1 MVDPLHQFLIQPLV
15 NMHVGG
21 LDISFTNSSLFMV
34 LTTSLI
40 IAFLYVA
47 TRTSS
52 VVPGRLQYVGES
64 AYEFISQLIREN
76 VGEEGMRYLPYVFSL
91 FLFVLIG
98 NFLGMV
104 PYGFTFTSHIIV
116 TFFLALMVFTAVTI
130 IGFVKHGT
138 HFFRLFCPEGTP
150 LYIAPLLVPVE
161 IMSYFTR
168 PVSLSVR
175 LFANMMA
182 GHVMLKLFAGFVVLL
197 MGTGFFPLAILP
209 FVVNVAVIGF
219 EFLVATLQAY
229 VFTVL
234 TCIYLNDA
242 INLH

>member
-15 NMHVGG
+15 KMHVGG
-21 LDISFTNSSLFMV
+21 LDISFTNSSLFML
-34 LTTSLI
+34 LTTFLI
-40 IAFLYVA
+40 VAFLYVA
-47 TRTSS
+47 TRSPS
-52 VVPGRLQYVGES
+52 IVPGRIQYVGES
-64 AYEFISQLIREN
+64 SYEFISQLIREN
-76 VGEEGMRYLPYVFSL
+76 VGEEGMRYLPYVFSV

-98 NFLGMV
+98 NCLGMI

-116 TFFLALMVFTAVTI
+116 TFSLALMVFVAVTI
-130 IGFVKHGT
+130 VGFVKHGT

>member
-1 MVDPLHQFLIQPLV
+1 MVDPLHQFLIKPLFDI
-15 NMHVGG
+15 HIGR

-34 LTTSLI
+34 LTTFLIVTFMFFATRSPSLI
-40 IAFLYVA
+40 P
-47 TRTSS
+47 S
-52 VVPGRLQYVGES
+52 RLQYVGETS
-64 AYEFISQLIREN
+64 YDFMAQLIRDS
-76 VGEEGMRYLPYVFSL
+76 VGEEGIRYLPYIFSL
-91 FLFVLIG
+91 FLFVLLG
-98 NFLGMV
+98 NFLGMI

-138 HFFRLFCPEGTP
+138 HFFRLFYPEGTP
-150 LYIAPLLVPVE
+150 FYIAPLLVPVE

-168 PVSLSVR
+168 PISLSVR

-197 MGTGFFPLAILP
+197 MGTGFFPVAILP